1 MPNECFYDEVSD
13 QGFISVPKSDD
24 SESGIM
30 VFKLT
35 YFDVYLP
42 QTMSNHATDINEKA
56 QMANFSVLAKGRRP
70 RQELFA
76 KKPGKL
82 KLNDISF
89 SSLQPLKRSEQI
101 SLLLKKSL
109 LKHFHQILYG
119 KDHFSLCLTLF

>member
-24 SESGIM
+24 SESGIV

-56 QMANFSVLAKGRRP
+56 QMANF
-70 RQELFA
+70 
-76 KKPGKL
+76 
-82 KLNDISF
+82 NDF
-89 SSLQPLKRSEQI
+89 RSP
-101 SLLLKKSL
+101 LLKTQK
-109 LKHFHQILYG
+109 KRNCTDTIYNKFI
-119 KDHFSLCLTLF
+119 